1 MVLLDGGFRSYRLIG
16 SIIIIII
23 KKKKKRFG
31 L

>member
-16 SIIIIII
+16 SIIIII